1 MGLLI
6 VFLAGDGLL
15 TLSFF
20 VDAVVIPWAD
30 KGLRLPKQ
38 SANTTVNNRCRHL
51 WLYECSRSDKFQ
63 RISAKSLP

>member
-1 MGLLI
+1 
-6 VFLAGDGLL
+6 
-15 TLSFF
+15 